1 MQTTIVQQKYEMF
14 IKRRQSMPKVAK
26 VVIEWKDDNMQ
37 YDYLISLDDYWV
49 NDLPYPYRKTEIGNL
64 TEEEI
69 FYHAGNVQGLYDLIS
84 SNTEDFTILDIID
97 FY

>member
-14 IKRRQSMPKVAK
+14 IKRRQSIPKVAK

-69 FYHAGNVQGLYDLIS
+69 FYHAGNIQGLYDLIS